1 MRFLILFVL
10 FCASLLGQ
18 SKPVMPIFEE
28 EQRPIE
34 WTELT
39 PSPDTIQY
47 FVDNA
52 IGDDSFNGRSPW
64 VLGNGVG
71 PKRTIQA
78 GYNQLRDGYPDFLF
92 IKRGQTFNE
101 NIEWNKS
108 GRSNTERMVI
118 SAYQNELHLPR
129 PVIVPTYAAIFHFRN
144 YQGFSNVNIM
154 SLDVKNPNYN
164 PLVDTSLCGF
174 TLLGTFNNVLIED
187 VRTTGMGGGINMYD
201 PNGIASQPGENVVL
215 RRCVIVDAHKRP
227 NIGHSQGMFTT
238 GHKMVIEEC
247 LFDHNGWLE
256 SDPSTQT
263 IFNHNLYVSHS
274 GVVPITFRNSIS
286 ARASSHG
293 GQFRTGGILD
303 NNLFYQNALSI
314 LVGSSQSTVPPN
326 PSVVSNNVVLDAKD
340 IYTNPRGNALDIV
353 GGSNHL
359 VINNI
364 FKDRLTGSGQPA
376 ISISGSYFPV
386 RNLNLTRNIISNWRS
401 QSFYFSGGAG
411 SVNQITFRQNE
422 IYEPISQMIMDGPVY
437 PQLSLSLYNKY
448 YNPAT
453 QPFLVG
459 GAYRTPTQ
467 YFSLVGDVG
476 STYSTTV
483 PALQTV
489 NLDTY
494 YNTLRNTNTGAVGF
508 LTEARENRKGNWD
521 PALTAWAVNNYIR
534 AAYGR

>member
-10 FCASLLGQ
+10 FCASLVGQ
-18 SKPVMPIFEE
+18 SKPTMPIFEE

-34 WTELT
+34 WTELV

-92 IKRGQTFNE
+92 IKRGQTFYE

-108 GRSNTERMVI
+108 GRSDTERMVI
-118 SAYQNELHLPR
+118 SAYQNELNLPR
-129 PVIVPTYAAIFHFRN
+129 PVIIPTYAAIFHFRN

-154 SLDVKNPNYN
+154 SLDIKNPSYN
-164 PLVDTSLCGF
+164 PATNSSLCGLSF
-174 TLLGTFNNVLIED
+174 LGTFNNFLIED
-187 VRTTGMGGGINMYD
+187 VRTTGMGGGINLYD
-201 PNGIASQPGENVVL
+201 PDGTQPGNNVVL
-215 RRCVIVDAHKRP
+215 RRCVIVDAHKGP

-238 GHKMVIEEC
+238 GHRIVFEEC

-263 IFNHNLYVSHS
+263 IFNHNLYVSHT
-274 GVVPITFRNSIS
+274 GLVPVTFRNSIS

-303 NNLFYQNALSI
+303 NNLFYQNALSM
-314 LVGSSQSTVPPN
+314 LVGSAQNVSIVN
-326 PSVVSNNVVLDAKD
+326 PSVISNNVVIDGKD

-353 GGSNHL
+353 GGNNHL
-359 VINNI
+359 VVNNI
-364 FKDRLTGSGQPA
+364 FKDRVTGSGMPCISVNGAFFPA
-376 ISISGSYFPV
+376 
-386 RNLNLTRNIISNWRS
+386 RNINFTKNIVSNWRA
-401 QSFYFSGGAG
+401 QAFYISGNT
-411 SVNQITFRQNE
+411 NQLIFRQNE
-422 IYEPISQMIMDGPVY
+422 VYEPISQMIMDGPSY
-437 PQLSLSLYNKY
+437 PQTSLSLYNKY

-453 QPFLVG
+453 QPFLVN
-459 GAYRTPTQ
+459 GAYRTPAQ
-467 YFSLVGDVG
+467 YFSLVGDIG

-483 PALQTV
+483 PPLQTR

-521 PALTAWAVNNYIR
+521 PALTSWAVNNYIR